1 MIPALPKPYLSQ
13 SFKDA
18 GFAYREPTEEIKNH
32 PKYKFAKDFL
42 DKEISI
48 DLTPK
53 VTQKG
58 MVEVKLETDS
68 ETCEDGK

>member
-1 MIPALPKPYLSQ
+1 MTPELPRPDLSQ

-18 GFAYREPTEEIKNH
+18 GFVYREPTVEMKNH
-32 PKYKFAKDFL
+32 PKYKIVL
-42 DKEISI
+42 DILSNEICI

-53 VTQKG
+53 VPQKG
-58 MVEVKLETDS
+58 MVEVKLENDS